1 MGQRYVGKVSF
12 CHTSNLSTELYIYT
26 RIQYNNDNAS
36 DDEMV
41 AGDGAVGRAFSRGV
55 HFKISNIL

>member
-1 MGQRYVGKVSF
+1 MSERS
-12 CHTSNLSTELYIYT
+12 LSATRQICQLNYNYIYIYT
-26 RIQYNNDNAS
+26 RIQYNNDNTS